1 MTAEE
6 YAAMGGNIP
15 AADIEKYIDKAS
27 RSIDSLTFNRIAALG
42 FDKLTAFQKEVVK
55 KVCFQMAKFEYENED
70 LINSVLQS
78 YSINGVSMQ
87 FGSSWNTAIINGIAV
102 RKDTYN
108 LLIQTGLCYRGV

>member
-1 MTAEE
+1 
-6 YAAMGGNIP
+6 MGGNIS

-42 FDKLTAFQKEVVK
+42 FDKLTAFQKNVVK
-55 KVCFQMAKFEYENED
+55 KVCFQMANFEYENED

-87 FGSSWNTAIINGIAV
+87 FGSSWNIAIINGIAV
-102 RKDTYN
+102 RKDTYD
-108 LLIQTGLCYRGV
+108 LLMQTGLCYRGI